1 MKSKVKLIL
10 LFCAVT
16 VTAQNNPNWFNTGKI
31 PGYDSK
37 HYLLGFGIGSTF
49 SESISKAQEQIA
61 SQVSSEIS
69 SELNMIESEIS
80 VNNRTISS
88 SAIQQSIKT
97 KVNQSISGATVIKQ
111 ESSGGKYYTAAG
123 LSKSLF
129 ISSMQFKLMEL
140 EETAN
145 ILYGQAEKGLNRGHL
160 EYYFANRDR
169 HAQTLLELSS
179 TAGIL
184 RSFGNPTVFSVDKNF
199 NKLIAKIKEIRL
211 SVESGKKQTVVLG
224 FPFKDPVSVKATM
237 KYSGKEIPLVNIPI
251 RTKGISPK
259 EMLIW
264 TNGEG
269 VANFTLPASFSDE
282 SAKSI
287 QFEMLKKRLPNNGS
301 GLPGA
306 SSVKLRFSVVDN
318 LPITFGLQIYMPELA
333 SRKMFLDVQKKI
345 TKTIT
350 SLGHV
355 IDYNND
361 KLLLRNTITVENP
374 KEIEGKDGTMYLVTG
389 ELFVELVSVKENKVL
404 ATTSSASK
412 GLDKRSEKKAL
423 EKAVKSIKLTKRS
436 FGKILEEAEEELIA
450 IMTSE
455 SKSYFEE
462 GKSHYNL
469 KKFGPAMASL
479 SKVYYGENII
489 VESNSLMEKI
499 RLTIQRE
506 EDERIARELAE
517 KERER
522 HAKLEAER
530 IRAEAKIQAEKAKA
544 DRAWAEMKKAEFD
557 KISNEIKADILK
569 LVQDNN
575 NPAIND
581 VRLDAPLNKLDPYD
595 QIIIFI
601 KSSSN
606 NTTSAAPISDENN
619 KIIGSWQLNTALNS
633 DGTTFLIGKEGE
645 YINFNFDGTFIG
657 FGLNTAWSPKTDD
670 LNKVMVGG
678 KNIKIHLESLRL
690 YLSFRISGKVH
701 TLVYSRI

>member
-16 VTAQNNPNWFNTGKI
+16 VTAQKNPNWFNTGKI
-31 PGYDSK
+31 PGYDSQY
-37 HYLLGFGIGSTF
+37 YLLGFGIGSTF

-69 SELNMIESEIS
+69 SELNMIEREIS
-80 VNNRTISS
+80 VNNRTISNS
-88 SAIQQSIKT
+88 DIQQSIKT

-145 ILYGQAEKGLNRGHL
+145 ILYGQAEKGLNDGRL
-160 EYYFANRDR
+160 EYYYANRNR

-184 RSFGNPTVFSVDKNF
+184 RSFGNPTVFSVDNNF
-199 NKLIAKIKEIRL
+199 NELIAKIKEISL
-211 SVESGKKQTVVLG
+211 SVESGNRQTVILG
-224 FPFKDPVSVKATM
+224 FPFRDPVSVKATM
-237 KYSGKEIPLVNIPI
+237 KYERREIPLSNVLI

-259 EMLIW
+259 ELQVW

-269 VANFTLPASFSDE
+269 FANFRLPASFSDE

-287 QFEMLKKRLPNNGS
+287 RFEIIKSRFPGNGA
-301 GLPGA
+301 GLPEA
-306 SSVKLRFSVVDN
+306 SSVNLRFTVVNN
-318 LPITFGLQIYMPELA
+318 LPVMFGLEFVDESGSKKA
-333 SRKMFLDVQKKI
+333 VLDAKKKI

-350 SLGHV
+350 GLGHM
-355 IDYNND
+355 IADND
-361 KLLLRNTITVENP
+361 KLLLRNTITVESP
-374 KEIEGKDGTMYLVTG
+374 KEVEGKDGTMYLVTG
-389 ELFVELVSVKENKVL
+389 ELFVELISLENNKVL
-404 ATTSSASK
+404 ATTSSESK

-423 EKAVKSIKLTKRS
+423 EKAVKSMKLTKRS
-436 FGKILEEAEEELIA
+436 FSKILEEAEAELIA
-450 IMTSE
+450 IMTNE

-469 KKFGPAMASL
+469 RNFGPAMASL

-489 VESNSLMEKI
+489 AESNNLMEEI
-499 RLTIQRE
+499 RFTIQRE

-522 HAKLEAER
+522 QAKLEAER

-544 DRAWAEMKKAEFD
+544 DLAWAEMKKAEFD
-557 KISNEIKADILK
+557 KISQEIKVDILK
-569 LVQDNN
+569 LVQENN

-581 VRLDAPLNKLDPYD
+581 VHLDGPLNKLDPYD

-606 NTTSAAPISDENN
+606 RTISEPISDENV
-619 KIIGSWQLNTALNS
+619 KIIGSWMLSTALNS
-633 DGTTFLIGKEGE
+633 DGSTFLIGKEGE
-645 YINFNFDGTFIG
+645 YINFNSDGTFIG
-657 FGLNTAWSPKTDD
+657 FGLNTAWSPKMDD
-670 LNKVMVGG
+670 FNKVMVGG
-678 KNIKIHLESLRL
+678 KNIKIRLESSQL
-690 YLSFRISGKVH
+690 YLSFRISGNVH
-701 TLVYSRI
+701 TLAYNRI

>member
-1 MKSKVKLIL
+1 
-10 LFCAVT
+10 
-16 VTAQNNPNWFNTGKI
+16 
-31 PGYDSK
+31 
-37 HYLLGFGIGSTF
+37 
-49 SESISKAQEQIA
+49 
-61 SQVSSEIS
+61 
-69 SELNMIESEIS
+69 
-80 VNNRTISS
+80 
-88 SAIQQSIKT
+88 
-97 KVNQSISGATVIKQ
+97 
-111 ESSGGKYYTAAG
+111 
-123 LSKSLF
+123 
-129 ISSMQFKLMEL
+129 
-140 EETAN
+140 
-145 ILYGQAEKGLNRGHL
+145 
-160 EYYFANRDR
+160 
-169 HAQTLLELSS
+169 
-179 TAGIL
+179 
-184 RSFGNPTVFSVDKNF
+184 
-199 NKLIAKIKEIRL
+199 
-211 SVESGKKQTVVLG
+211 
-224 FPFKDPVSVKATM
+224 
-237 KYSGKEIPLVNIPI
+237 
-251 RTKGISPK
+251 
-259 EMLIW
+259 
-264 TNGEG
+264 
-269 VANFTLPASFSDE
+269 
-282 SAKSI
+282 
-287 QFEMLKKRLPNNGS
+287 
-301 GLPGA
+301 
-306 SSVKLRFSVVDN
+306 
-318 LPITFGLQIYMPELA
+318 MPELA

-633 DGTTFLIGKEGE
+633 DGTTFLIGREGE
-645 YINFNFDGTFIG
+645 YINFNSDGTFIG

-678 KNIKIHLESLRL
+678 KNIKIRLESSRL

-701 TLVYSRI
+701 TLAYSRI